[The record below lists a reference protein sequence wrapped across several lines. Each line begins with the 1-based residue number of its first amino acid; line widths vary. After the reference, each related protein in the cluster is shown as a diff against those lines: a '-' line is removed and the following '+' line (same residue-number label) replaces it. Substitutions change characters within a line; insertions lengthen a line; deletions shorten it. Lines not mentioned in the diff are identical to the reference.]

1 MLEKLNQ
8 IYPVRYTAFLASVVL
23 LVFTLL
29 GAGVTGLS
37 GWWPLLFLILSL
49 VGLHDLNQNHHA
61 ILRNYPVIGHLRFM
75 FEYIRPEIRQYFLE
89 SETDATPFSRAQR
102 SLVYSRAK
110 GDSDKRPFGTQLDVR
125 AVGYEWIN
133 HSIATTQLSSHD
145 FRIQIGGNACKQPY
159 SIS

>member
-1 MLEKLNQ
+1 MLEKLNA

-37 GWWPLLFLILSL
+37 GWWPVLFLALSL
-49 VGLHDLNQNHHA
+49 LGLHDLQQEHHA

-75 FEYIRPEIRQYFLE
+75 LEFIRPEIRQYFVE

-110 GDSDKRPFGTQLDVR
+110 GESDKRPFGTQLDVR
-125 AVGYEWIN
+125 SVGY
-133 HSIATTQLSSHD
+133 
-145 FRIQIGGNACKQPY
+145 
-159 SIS
+159 